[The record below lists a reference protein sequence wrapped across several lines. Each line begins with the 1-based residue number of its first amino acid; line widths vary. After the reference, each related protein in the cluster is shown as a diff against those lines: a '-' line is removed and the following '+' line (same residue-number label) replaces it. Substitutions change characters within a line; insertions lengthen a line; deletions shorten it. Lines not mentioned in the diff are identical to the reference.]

1 MRETPEDDDARRAL
15 LEAHAQLKKQRGQNV
30 KDMKGN
36 GDMVIVPSNNQYG
49 SSPSSPSLHGWSK

>member
-1 MRETPEDDDARRAL
+1 MRETTGDDDVRRAL
-15 LEAHAQLKKQRGQNV
+15 LEAQAQLKKQHGENV

-36 GDMVIVPSNNQYG
+36 GDMVIIPSNNQYG